1 MFGFKI
7 KAVTIGLAALAFGGT
22 LSVGT
27 APARAQ
33 NYYEGYEYGPG
44 RPLGIVGSR
53 RNALGSVNPL
63 PQYRGS
69 YHPGYGRAY
78 RSAPR
83 QVYRGYPQARYG
95 YRGDRR
101 YGARYGNAYRPIRH
115 YGPRQGYRPVG
126 VYGPQYGYGPRYR
139 YGYGGDPYY
148 RRSSNGA
155 AVAGLIGGLAIG
167 ATAAN
172 AARPVYNQRLAY
184 GNCWLER
191 RRTVNRNGTVRIRR
205 VQVCG

>member
-22 LSVGT
+22 LSVTT
-27 APARAQ
+27 APAQAQ

-53 RNALGSVNPL
+53 RNALGSANPL
-63 PQYRGS
+63 PQYRGA
-69 YHPGYGRAY
+69 YNPGYGRAY
-78 RSAPR
+78 RAAPR

-95 YRGDRR
+95 YRQG
-101 YGARYGNAYRPIRH
+101 GARYSNAYRPIRH
-115 YGPRQGYRPVG
+115 YAPRAGYRPVG
-126 VYGPQYGYGPRYR
+126 VYGPR
-139 YGYGGDPYY
+139 YGYAPRHRYGYAGYPYY

-167 ATAAN
+167 AIAAN
-172 AARPVYNQRLAY
+172 AARPAYSQRPAY
-184 GNCWLER
+184 SNCWLER
-191 RRTVNRNGTVRIRR
+191 RRTVNRYGTAQIRR
-205 VQVCG
+205 VRVCG